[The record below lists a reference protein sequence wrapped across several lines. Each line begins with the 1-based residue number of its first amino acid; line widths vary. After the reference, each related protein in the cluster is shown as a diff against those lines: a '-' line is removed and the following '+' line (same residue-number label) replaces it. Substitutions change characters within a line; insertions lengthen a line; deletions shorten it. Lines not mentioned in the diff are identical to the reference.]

1 MLDLAPLNEA
11 LRARGLRMQVEQRRQ
26 GLTAR
31 GTFPEHDG
39 TCKRKRISLDIAAT
53 PASLVTAE
61 LRCLQLHNAIQQ
73 GTYPE
78 SLPWSTSVH
87 ASAAQL
93 DTPLKCGI
101 AIHDF
106 EIHYWQVRP
115 RCSASE
121 RTWERIAIELRR
133 LPPKAPCTLQQ
144 LLKTAAATRPGSRTR
159 LECCKVFKRL
169 ARQQGLT
176 GNIEELSA
184 LKGSYEPVDRTIPED
199 EAILALLEALRL
211 TKWGW
216 CYAALATYGCRPAE
230 VPSLVLHEDGTA
242 DCITIKRRNRSPA
255 KRTCFALPRAWIEN
269 FKLAN
274 ISIPGGTCWT
284 QPEQYDS
291 ALGKKFVDAWRHS
304 RRSKEIRLILE
315 AQIPEFDLYDLRHR
329 WAIRSIEG
337 GKRLT
342 LCARAMGHSA
352 SVHEQT
358 YHRHIQAADL
368 RAAMATEAD

>member
-73 GTYPE
+73 GTYPA

-93 DTPLKCGI
+93 DTPLNCGA

-121 RTWERIAIELRR
+121 RTW
-133 LPPKAPCTLQQ
+133 
-144 LLKTAAATRPGSRTR
+144 
-159 LECCKVFKRL
+159 
-169 ARQQGLT
+169 
-176 GNIEELSA
+176 
-184 LKGSYEPVDRTIPED
+184 
-199 EAILALLEALRL
+199 
-211 TKWGW
+211 
-216 CYAALATYGCRPAE
+216 
-230 VPSLVLHEDGTA
+230 
-242 DCITIKRRNRSPA
+242 
-255 KRTCFALPRAWIEN
+255 
-269 FKLAN
+269 
-274 ISIPGGTCWT
+274 
-284 QPEQYDS
+284 
-291 ALGKKFVDAWRHS
+291 
-304 RRSKEIRLILE
+304 
-315 AQIPEFDLYDLRHR
+315 
-329 WAIRSIEG
+329 
-337 GKRLT
+337 
-342 LCARAMGHSA
+342 
-352 SVHEQT
+352 
-358 YHRHIQAADL
+358 
-368 RAAMATEAD
+368 